1 MIYYVAAD
9 RNGEVFL
16 YEDEPILGNGY
27 WQPSRHRWYKV
38 SPSLFPNVTFVN
50 SPMKVEIKLIEE

>member
-27 WQPSRHRWYKV
+27 WQPSRHSYYKV
-38 SPSLFPNVTFVN
+38 SSSLFPNVTYEN